1 MFQILRV
8 LDWFRSN
15 KEYQYFKILITLSIF
30 IPTILFPK
38 CVSAQSVINEFVV
51 DGDTEWVEFYNA
63 SESAEYLKSYYIDD
77 DDNFTSD
84 TGSSGK
90 KILTSLNITN
100 INFPY
105 IELSSSIFN
114 NTPPDN
120 VVLFDNLGNV
130 VDSYSYISNPGKEMS
145 IGRSPDR
152 TGDFFMLISTTK
164 GFPNTLPIPSPTPT
178 PEPTQSPTKVPT
190 SEPTTAPTKSP
201 SPKPSISPSPKP
213 SPTAITSPSPSMES
227 EILGISTDETLS
239 IATATPMVAGVKTV
253 NKSPVIATV
262 LIIFGFMFL
271 GYVGFNV
278 YKNIKSEYNKESYD
292 SRQTKMGS

>member
-15 KEYQYFKILITLSIF
+15 KEYQYFKILISLSIF
-30 IPTILFPK
+30 ILSIVNPK
-38 CVSAQSVINEFVV
+38 SIFAQSVINEFVI

-84 TGSSGK
+84 AGSSGK
-90 KILTSLNITN
+90 KILTNLNIVN

-114 NTPPDN
+114 NAPPDS
-120 VVLFDNLGNV
+120 VVLFDNLGNI
-130 VDSYSYISNPGKEMS
+130 VDSYSYVTNPGKEMS
-145 IGRSPDR
+145 IGRNPDR
-152 TGDFFMLISTTK
+152 TGDFFALISTTK
-164 GFPNTLPIPSPTPT
+164 GLSNALPIPNPTLT
-178 PEPTQSPTKVPT
+178 PEPTQSPTKQPT
-190 SEPTTAPTKSP
+190 SEPTTVPTKSP
-201 SPKPSISPSPKP
+201 SPKPTASPSPKP
-213 SPTAITSPSPSMES
+213 LPTTTA
-227 EILGISTDETLS
+227 LS
-239 IATATPMVAGVKTV
+239 ISSNEPEIVSTNEVTPVPTILSMVAGAKTTDKTPFV
-253 NKSPVIATV
+253 AII
-262 LIIFGFMFL
+262 LIFFGFLFL

-292 SRQTKMGS
+292 SRQTKMDS